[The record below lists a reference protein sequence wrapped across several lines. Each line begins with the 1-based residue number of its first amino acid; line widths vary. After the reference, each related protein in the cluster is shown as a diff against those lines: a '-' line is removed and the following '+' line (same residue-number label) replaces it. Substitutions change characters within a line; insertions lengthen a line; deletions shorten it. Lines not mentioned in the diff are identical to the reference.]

1 MSADRMPRQ
10 IGAAGIAKTDFLRQ
24 RREFAHV
31 RAAGAA
37 HRGRYIVV
45 NIVPAPDGKVRLGI
59 IVSRR
64 FSKQAVDRNRARRL
78 IRESFRLLRNGVR
91 SPVWIVIIA
100 RRNLLKRVMQDV
112 QDELIR
118 ILQDADLF
126 VDPAGES

>member
-1 MSADRMPRQ
+1 MSEDRSPRQ

-24 RREFAHV
+24 RREFAYV
-31 RAAGAA
+31 RAAGVA

-45 NIVPAPDGKVRLGI
+45 NIAPALDGKVRLGI

-100 RRNLLKRVMQDV
+100 RRNLLDRVVQDV
-112 QDELIR
+112 QDEFIR

-126 VDPAGES
+126 VDLAGES

>member
-1 MSADRMPRQ
+1 M
-10 IGAAGIAKTDFLRQ
+10 
-24 RREFAHV
+24 
-31 RAAGAA
+31 
-37 HRGRYIVV
+37 VV
-45 NIVPAPDGKVRLGI
+45 NIATAPDGKARLGI

-78 IRESFRLLRNGVR
+78 IRESFRLLRNGLR

-100 RRNLLKRVMQDV
+100 RRNLLHRMVQDV
-112 QDELIR
+112 QEELIR